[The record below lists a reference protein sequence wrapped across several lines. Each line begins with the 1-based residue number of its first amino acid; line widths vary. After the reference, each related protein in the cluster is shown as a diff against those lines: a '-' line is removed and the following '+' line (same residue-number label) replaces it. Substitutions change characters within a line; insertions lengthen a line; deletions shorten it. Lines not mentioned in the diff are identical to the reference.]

1 MRERRG
7 KGTGERASSQLR
19 AGGGLAAWDRGTSIY
34 LCALRSLCDLRYSS
48 NEGAPA
54 VSMRLPP

>member
-34 LCALRSLCDLRYSS
+34 LCALRSLCDLCDLRNSS

-54 VSMRLPP
+54 